1 MTKKTICILFGGV
14 SSEHDVSIMSVR
26 TVLENIDREKF
37 DIVTIGIT
45 KDGVWRLFEGKLP
58 YENWIEE
65 APCRAIIS
73 PDREDR
79 GILKFTE
86 SGIEK
91 IKIDAVY
98 PVLHGKNGEDGT
110 LQGLCAMAGIPC
122 IGSGVIGSSVC
133 MDKCIAKVLFKN
145 AGIPVTDWVEF
156 RRGET
161 PDYEEIETKLGYPCF
176 IKPSNAGSSVGI
188 TKAYNRK
195 ELEEG
200 IKLALKHDYKVLIEE
215 AINPREIE
223 SSVCGNYEPSIA
235 ENLGEIKPA
244 KDFYDFE
251 AKYADEN
258 SALMI
263 PAPIDEETKAK
274 IKDYAI
280 RAYKAAECRGLSR
293 VDFLLSRDDGKIYLN
308 EINTLPGFTAISMYP
323 KLWADCGV
331 SIKEI
336 ITRHIEFALTLG
348 EE

>member
-1 MTKKTICILFGGV
+1 MAKKTICILFGGV
-14 SSEHDVSIMSVR
+14 SSEHDVSIMSAR
-26 TVLENIDREKF
+26 TVIENIDREKYNAV
-37 DIVTIGIT
+37 IIGIT
-45 KDGVWRLFEGKLP
+45 KSGEWYLFEGELP
-58 YENWIEE
+58 YEDWQKH
-65 APCRAIIS
+65 APSRAIIS
-73 PDREDR
+73 PDRADK
-79 GILKFTE
+79 GVLKFTE
-86 SGIEK
+86 NGIEK

-122 IGSGVIGSSVC
+122 VGSGVIGSSVC
-133 MDKCIAKVLFKN
+133 MDKCVAKVLFKN

-195 ELEEG
+195 ELEAG
-200 IKLALKHDYKVLIEE
+200 IALALEHDYKVLIEE

-223 SSVCGNYEPSIA
+223 SSVCGNYVPMIA

-251 AKYADEN
+251 AKYQDEN

-263 PAPIDEETKAK
+263 PAPIDEETKNK
-274 IKDYAI
+274 IKDYAV
-280 RAYKAAECRGLSR
+280 RAYKAAECRGFSR
-293 VDFLLSRDDGKIYLN
+293 VDFLLSRDDGRIYLN

-336 ITRHIEFALTLG
+336 ISRHIELAFELG
-348 EE
+348 VE